1 MSNPIR
7 LTAKMLNIRDTM
19 RNFWGDEYQAR
30 IEPFREA
37 ISRWMRETGKG
48 AAECG
53 LAACRKAEDYGNEMD
68 VLLAIAAT
76 VEECERPTPGAG
88 GAA

>member
-1 MSNPIR
+1 MTPTREERCR
-7 LTAKMLNIRDTM
+7 LAK
-19 RNFWGDEYQAR
+19 
-30 IEPFREA
+30 
-37 ISRWMRETGKG
+37 KH
-48 AAECG
+48 
-53 LAACRKAEDYGNEMD
+53 GNEMD